1 MQEERDCYIG
11 QIFGMMS
18 ILRSQ
23 CEQDKI
29 SVSTKCVS
37 LPACIFSM
45 TKTYPLQSCTCTCKQ
60 NVLSLECVIFLVLQ
74 SLDTEWLGLLITR
87 IMELSKKK
95 SYLQELC
102 AKVIVDIFTLV
113 STQLMVMHNYA

>member
-37 LPACIFSM
+37 LPACIYSM
-45 TKTYPLQSCTCTCKQ
+45 TKTYPLQSCTCIKQ
-60 NVLSLECVIFLVLQ
+60 ISLECVIFFASQ